1 MQGQVHLQADAKGI
15 LEAMFTVKL
24 HMLTHVVS
32 VGIAFANGGFC
43 MQAVLAEQGKCPFT
57 KNDLSWEQCT
67 TLTRSNID
75 RYRDRIKSL

>member
-1 MQGQVHLQADAKGI
+1 MIQGVALAHD
-15 LEAMFTVKL
+15 
-24 HMLTHVVS
+24 
-32 VGIAFANGGFC
+32 GFC

-67 TLTRSNID
+67 TLTLSNID

>member
-1 MQGQVHLQADAKGI
+1 MSQGAA
-15 LEAMFTVKL
+15 
-24 HMLTHVVS
+24 S
-32 VGIAFANGGFC
+32 ANGGFC

-67 TLTRSNID
+67 TLTLSNID

>member
-1 MQGQVHLQADAKGI
+1 MCPTLVHQ
-15 LEAMFTVKL
+15 
-24 HMLTHVVS
+24 
-32 VGIAFANGGFC
+32 GIASAHSGLG

-67 TLTRSNID
+67 TLTLSNID